1 MARPRSQ
8 SGSVSCKIQETN
20 SSELVRIAQSSLDQ
34 KGSVIAIN
42 YLRDR
47 GEGILLCFI
56 KVKQKR
62 AQHGELRARVSSG
75 GPRAS

>member
-47 GEGILLCFI
+47 GEGVLLSFI

-62 AQHGELRARVSSG
+62 AQHRELRARVSSG
-75 GPRAS
+75 EPRAS

>member
-1 MARPRSQ
+1 M
-8 SGSVSCKIQETN
+8 IT
-20 SSELVRIAQSSLDQ
+20 
-34 KGSVIAIN
+34 IN

-47 GEGILLCFI
+47 GEGVLLCYI
-56 KVKQKR
+56 KVTEKR